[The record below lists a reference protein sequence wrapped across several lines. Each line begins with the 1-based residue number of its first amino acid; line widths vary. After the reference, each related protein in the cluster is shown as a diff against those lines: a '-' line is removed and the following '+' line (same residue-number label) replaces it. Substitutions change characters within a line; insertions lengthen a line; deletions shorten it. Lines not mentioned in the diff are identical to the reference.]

1 MEDLPDKILR
11 LIAREVLEKSDG
23 MRLWCKLASTCT
35 RLWSFQLPAE
45 PVYILDNRVKKHG
58 LPWALGRLRNACKL
72 NLTVGRPDDDDKP
85 HLVSDV
91 ARAVMQ
97 ASHEL
102 TKLETLVRLFVLG
115 P

>member
-58 LPWALGRLRNACKL
+58 MPRCRHDDALHQKGA
-72 NLTVGRPDDDDKP
+72 LTILLQGSTV
-85 HLVSDV
+85 
-91 ARAVMQ
+91 Q
-97 ASHEL
+97 ASS
-102 TKLETLVRLFVLG
+102 K